1 VAGFLV
7 SASNALAVA
16 LATVLT
22 VGACQNLVGI
32 HDYRRDAGT
41 ASGGRGGAAGSG
53 DASGGDGVAGRGG
66 SGFDSG
72 PAGAS
77 PDAQDADARFEGG
90 QLSDGGDAGP
100 ALKGCPSPTTYWTGI
115 AYRLSSGPHSA
126 GNSQGECGFPNSEL
140 PSGMAYA
147 AVDHTL
153 FNTMPSCGA
162 CLHVEHAS
170 DPSAF
175 AEVEVID
182 ASGNVT
188 AWGDH
193 IFALDD
199 AVHDQ
204 LMPNGDNPRI
214 KAWLVPCGAAQT
226 IKLVFQSP
234 GGIPAISVF
243 GTRLPL
249 AVVEMK
255 TGASSYAAFTSG
267 TEGSRAIWSPPSGVT
282 SGPNATFR
290 LTDQIGDS
298 VEVTVPVAAGAI
310 DTKVQ
315 FAACMP

>member
-1 VAGFLV
+1 MTAT
-7 SASNALAVA
+7 NALALA
-16 LATVLT
+16 LVTATVLAS
-22 VGACQNLVGI
+22 GACQKLVGI

-41 ASGGRGGAAGSG
+41 ASGRGGAEQGG
-53 DASGGDGVAGRGG
+53 ASGVDGTAGRGG

-72 PAGAS
+72 PADVS
-77 PDAQDADARFEGG
+77 PDAQDPDARFDGS
-90 QLSDGGDAGP
+90 QLLDGGDAGP
-100 ALKGCPSPTTYWTGI
+100 GLKACPAPTTYWTGI

-153 FNTMPSCGA
+153 YNSMPSCGA
-162 CLHVEHAS
+162 CLHIEHAS

-182 ASGNVT
+182 ASGEVT
-188 AWGDH
+188 ASGDH
-193 IFALDD
+193 TFALDD

-204 LMPNGDNPRI
+204 LMPSGDNPRI
-214 KAWLVPCGAAQT
+214 KAWLVPCEAVQT
-226 IKLVFQSP
+226 IKLVFQTP
-234 GGIPAISVF
+234 GGIPAISVL

-249 AVVEMK
+249 VSVEMK
-255 TGASSYAAFTSG
+255 TGATAYTAFTRG

-282 SGPNATFR
+282 SGPSATFR

-298 VEVTVPVAAGAI
+298 VEVTVSVAGGVI
-310 DTKVQ
+310 DTHVQ
-315 FAACMP
+315 FPTCTP